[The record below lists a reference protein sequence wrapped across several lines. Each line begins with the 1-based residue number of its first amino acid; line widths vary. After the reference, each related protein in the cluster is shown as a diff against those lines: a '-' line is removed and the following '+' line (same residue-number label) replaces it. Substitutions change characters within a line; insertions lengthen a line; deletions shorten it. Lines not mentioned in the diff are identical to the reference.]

1 MKEWLH
7 SITQKAFINS
17 PAWLRCTLERSN
29 AVTKVLS
36 WNACVCTKSG
46 LQARRGPFWE
56 EIPKRVSSGMGAE
69 RSAVNPKRQLS
80 FMLQREEGIE
90 KRNGRGTA
98 PPTSLDSY

>member
-1 MKEWLH
+1 
-7 SITQKAFINS
+7 
-17 PAWLRCTLERSN
+17 
-29 AVTKVLS
+29 
-36 WNACVCTKSG
+36 
-46 LQARRGPFWE
+46 
-56 EIPKRVSSGMGAE
+56 MGAE